1 MQNSTDSKHPHP
13 NSYTRKKAASSRG
26 GFMSSRY
33 TFSIDAIVYMI
44 RMESPYPALA
54 HDRLTPKLAV
64 LGKSLLPSLLSRL
77 VALHSS

>member
-1 MQNSTDSKHPHP
+1 MQNSTYSKHLHP
-13 NSYTRKKAASSRG
+13 KSYTRKKAASSRG

-44 RMESPYPALA
+44 RVEAPSPALA

-64 LGKSLLPSLLSRL
+64 LEKSLLPSLLSRL

>member
-1 MQNSTDSKHPHP
+1 
-13 NSYTRKKAASSRG
+13 
-26 GFMSSRY
+26 MSSRY

-44 RMESPYPALA
+44 RVEAPSPALA

-64 LGKSLLPSLLSRL
+64 LEKSLLPSLLSRL

>member
-1 MQNSTDSKHPHP
+1 
-13 NSYTRKKAASSRG
+13 
-26 GFMSSRY
+26 MSSRY

-64 LGKSLLPSLLSRL
+64 LEKSLLPSLLSRL